1 MKRFCI
7 FSANFIPNLG
17 GIERYTLNLGKELVR
32 MGNQV
37 TVVTSNVFHLANK
50 EQVENLQ
57 VYRIPCFNVL
67 NGRFPV
73 VKPNREFWD
82 LNGEL
87 NRQEF
92 DFVIV
97 QARFYVHSLYAVS
110 FAKKRGIPCIV
121 IEHGTNHF
129 TVNQPVWDFLG
140 HIYEHII
147 TGLVKRKCDSF
158 YGVSK
163 DCCKWSGHFGIQSK
177 GTLYN
182 AVDLAEI
189 ELLKTHPVEDYRKKY
204 ALEDTFVV
212 TYTGRL
218 IREKG
223 ILKLIS
229 AVQCLRNEGR
239 SVTLMVAGDGGEFEN
254 LKKQDLPG
262 VHFLGKIDFPHV
274 VALLR
279 TTDIFCLPS
288 DYSEGFPTSVLE
300 AAACGCYVVTTS
312 LGGAKELILDESY
325 GRILANNAPEAI
337 AEAIRRGMDDPRYR
351 ERAAEK
357 ARQYLSEHFT
367 WEATAQRVLELCGDA
382 SEGSRMGRTRGKE

>member
-1 MKRFCI
+1 M
-7 FSANFIPNLG
+7 
-17 GIERYTLNLGKELVR
+17 
-32 MGNQV
+32 
-37 TVVTSNVFHLANK
+37 
-50 EQVENLQ
+50 
-57 VYRIPCFNVL
+57 
-67 NGRFPV
+67 
-73 VKPNREFWD
+73 
-82 LNGEL
+82 
-87 NRQEF
+87 
-92 DFVIV
+92 
-97 QARFYVHSLYAVS
+97 
-110 FAKKRGIPCIV
+110 

-147 TGLVKRKCDSF
+147 TGLVKRKCGSF

-189 ELLKTHPVEDYRKKY
+189 ESLQSHPVEDYRKEY

-229 AVQCLRNEGR
+229 AVELLRSEGR
-239 SVTLMVAGDGGEFEN
+239 NITLIVAGDGGEYEE
-254 LKKQDLPG
+254 LKKQDLSG
-262 VHFLGKIDFPHV
+262 VCLLGKIDFPHV
-274 VALLR
+274 VSLLSA
-279 TTDIFCLPS
+279 TDVFCLPS

-312 LGGAKELILDESY
+312 LGGAKELILDEGY
-325 GRILANNAPEAI
+325 GKILVDNSPETI

-351 ERAAEK
+351 ENAAKK
-357 ARQYLSEHFT
+357 ARQYLSSHFT
-367 WEATAQRVLELCGDA
+367 WESTARNVLKLCG
-382 SEGSRMGRTRGKE
+382 GSAQSQAK

>member
-1 MKRFCI
+1 MKRICI
-7 FSANFIPNLG
+7 FAANFIPNLG
-17 GIERYTLNLGKELVR
+17 GIERYTLNLGKELLR

-37 TVVTSNVFHLANK
+37 TVVTSNVFHLAEK
-50 EQVENLQ
+50 ETVEGIR
-57 VYRIPCFNVL
+57 VYRLPCYNVL
-67 NGRFPV
+67 DGRFPV
-73 VKPNREFWD
+73 LKPNGTFRKLHKELMGMAFD
-82 LNGEL
+82 L
-87 NRQEF
+87 
-92 DFVIV
+92 VMV

-121 IEHGTNHF
+121 VEHGTNHLS
-129 TVNQPVWDFLG
+129 VNQPVWDFLG
-140 HIYEHII
+140 HIYEHGI
-147 TGLVKRKCDSF
+147 TALVKRKCSSF

-189 ELLKTHPVEDYRKKY
+189 ESLQDPPVEDYRKKY

-229 AVQCLRNEGR
+229 AVQLLRDAGR
-239 SVTLMVAGDGGEFEN
+239 NVTLMVAGDGGEYEQ
-254 LKKQDLPG
+254 LKEQNLPG
-262 VHFLGKIDFPHV
+262 IYLLGKIDFPHV
-274 VALLR
+274 VSLLSG
-279 TTDIFCLPS
+279 TDVFCLPS
-288 DYSEGFPTSVLE
+288 GYPEGFPTSVLE

-325 GRILANNAPEAI
+325 GKILEENSPETI
-337 AEAIRRGMDDPRYR
+337 AEAIRRGMDDPQYR
-351 ERAAEK
+351 RDAAKK

-367 WEATAQRVLELCGDA
+367 WEATAQRVLELCGGA
-382 SEGSRMGRTRGKE
+382 LEEF